1 MARLRVVTLNLWGT
15 TEPLGRRME
24 LVEAGLRA
32 LEPDL
37 VGLQEV
43 REVPGKVPNQAETL
57 ARALGMLHAFAPA
70 MEVLPEHGGGVE
82 GDAILS
88 RYPIKDEERVDLPHA
103 TTDERR
109 VLLRC
114 AIETPSGMMHAMVT
128 HLNWRMRHGREREDQ
143 VVVIDEVASRV
154 QSGMPRV
161 LMGDF
166 NATPDC
172 DEIRFLAGK
181 HTIGGRRTYW
191 QDAFARCN
199 PGAPGWTW
207 ARRNSGTERL
217 AFLEPDRRLDY
228 VFVTPPAR
236 DGRGTIVESRVVLD
250 LPSADGTWPSDHFGL
265 FAVIDL

>member
-199 PGAPGWTW
+199 PRAPGWAG
-207 ARRNSGTERL
+207 ARRHSGPGRRP
-217 AFLEPDRRLDY
+217 FLEPDRRLDY